1 MLETGS
7 GVAPVPKKDDP
18 LLQPFQLKGVRL
30 RNRIMST
37 SHAAGLGENGMPAD
51 RYQEYHVEKAKGGIG
66 LTMFGGSSNIS
77 IDSPSVMPQLNM
89 GVDSVVPYLQR
100 FSERVHAEGAAIMC
114 QITHLGRRGEFNK
127 GAFLPTLAPSAVRET
142 LHRSIPREMD
152 NHDIARIIGDFARAA
167 LRCKQGGL
175 DGIEC
180 LSGAHLIGQFL
191 SPAQNFRTDGYGGSL
206 ENRCRFGLEV
216 FEAIRKAVGDDFL
229 VGFRFIVDEG
239 YKEGLDL
246 EQSLKIAGMFQAAGH
261 IDFFNAIYG
270 RMDTYAALAIDN
282 MPGMASPDAPWLNK
296 AAAFKA
302 EIKLPVFH
310 AAKISDVATARHAI
324 AEGLIDLVG
333 MTRAHIADPY
343 LVSKIAAGQEERIRP
358 CVGATHCMAHMR
370 PTCIHNPAS
379 GHEAVLRQVIEP
391 AETKRTVVV
400 VGADPAGLEAARV
413 CGERGHKVTVLEAAP
428 KPGGQILLAAR
439 ASWRSNLV
447 GIVDW
452 RVNELDRL
460 GVDIHYN
467 TYADESSVTALDPD
481 LVIIAAGGVPDFERI
496 PGHEL
501 ITSTWEI
508 LDGTVKPE
516 SDVLVVDGT
525 GRHAALSAADACH
538 RHGSSVRLVT
548 IDSTLAAEQT
558 YAEQVIWRKWAREID
573 LPVQTEEL
581 LLNVRKEGNRL
592 AATFRSELTSQETE
606 VVASQI
612 VFDGGTFPANDLFPG
627 LRQQSSNDGVTQL
640 ENWVAGRGT
649 EPDTVKRPDATFEL
663 HRIGDAL
670 SSRNI
675 HAAIN
680 DALRLC
686 QTC

>member
-1 MLETGS
+1 MLTTEGS
-7 GVAPVPKKDDP
+7 LTPGSRSDDP
-18 LLQPFQLKGVRL
+18 LLQPFQLKGLKL

-37 SHAAGLGENGMPAD
+37 SHAAGLGENGMPAQ
-51 RYQEYHVEKAKGGIG
+51 RYQDYHVEKARGGLG
-66 LTMFGGSSNIS
+66 LTMFGGSSNVS

-89 GVDSVVPYLQR
+89 GVDAVVPYLQQ

-114 QITHLGRRGEFNK
+114 QITHLGRRGEFDQ
-127 GAFLPTLAPSAVRET
+127 GAYLPTPAPSVVRET

-152 NHDIARIIGDFARAA
+152 DHDIARIIADFARAA
-167 LRCKQGGL
+167 ERCKEGGL

-246 EQSLKIAGMFQAAGH
+246 EQSLEVAKVFQSAGH

-270 RMDTYAALAIDN
+270 RMDTFAALAIDN

-302 EIKLPVFH
+302 EIRLPVFH
-310 AAKISDVATARHAI
+310 AARISDVATARHAI
-324 AEGLIDLVG
+324 TEGLIDLVG

-343 LVSKIAAGQEERIRP
+343 LVAKIAAGEEDRIRP
-358 CVGATHCMAHMR
+358 CVGTTHCMGHMR
-370 PTCIHNPAS
+370 PTCVHNPAS
-379 GHEAVLRQVIEP
+379 GHEAALNQVIQP
-391 AETKRTVVV
+391 ADKKRTVAI
-400 VGADPAGLEAARV
+400 VGAGPAGLEAARV
-413 CGERGHKVTVLEAAP
+413 CGERGHRVTVLEAAP
-428 KPGGQILLAAR
+428 KAGGQVLLAAG
-439 ASWRSNLV
+439 ASWRKNLI

-452 RVNELDRL
+452 RVGELEQL
-460 GVDIHYN
+460 GVDIRYN
-467 TYADESSVTALDPD
+467 VYADEDQVTALNPD
-481 LVIIAAGGVPDFERI
+481 LVIIATGGVPNFDRI

-501 ITSTWEI
+501 ITSSWEI
-508 LDGTVKPE
+508 LDGTVKPAG
-516 SDVLVVDGT
+516 DVLVVDGT
-525 GRHAALSAADACH
+525 GRHVALSAADTCH
-538 RHGSSVRLVT
+538 RQGSTVRLVT
-548 IDSTLAAEQT
+548 IDSMLAAEQT
-558 YAEQVIWRKWAREID
+558 YSEQVIWRKWARENN
-573 LPVQTEEL
+573 LPMHTEEL
-581 LLNVRKEGNRL
+581 LIEVRQQGNRL
-592 AATFRSELTSQETE
+592 AATFRSELTGQESE
-606 VVASQI
+606 ISAGQVI
-612 VFDGGTFPANDLFPG
+612 FDGGTYPADELFHG
-627 LRQQSSNDGVTQL
+627 LRQRSSNDGVTHL
-640 ENWVAGRGT
+640 ENWAAGRGT
-649 EPDTVKRPDATFEL
+649 EPDGVKNPDAAFEL

-675 HAAIN
+675 HAAVN

-686 QTC
+686 QAC

>member
-1 MLETGS
+1 MLDIGS
-7 GVAPVPKKDDP
+7 GVAPGRQSDDP
-18 LLQPFQLKGVRL
+18 LLQPFQLKGLRL

-37 SHAAGLGENGMPAD
+37 SHAAGLGEDGMPAQ
-51 RYQEYHVEKAKGGIG
+51 RYQDYHVEKAKGGIG

-77 IDSPSVMPQLNM
+77 IDSPSVMPQLNV
-89 GVDSVVPYLQR
+89 GVDAVVPYLQQ

-127 GAFLPTLAPSAVRET
+127 GAFLPTLAPSVVRET

-152 NHDIARIIGDFARAA
+152 SHDIARITGDFAAA
-167 LRCKQGGL
+167 AMRCKEGGL

-206 ENRCRFGLEV
+206 QNRCRFGLEV
-216 FEAIRKAVGDDFL
+216 FEAIRKAVGDEFL
-229 VGFRFIVDEG
+229 LGFRFIVDEG

-246 EQSLKIAGMFQAAGH
+246 DQSLKIAEVFQAAGH

-310 AAKISDVATARHAI
+310 AARISDVATARHAI

-343 LVSKIAAGQEERIRP
+343 LVAKIAAGQEDRIRP
-358 CVGATHCMAHMR
+358 CVGATHCMGDMR

-379 GHEAVLRQVIEP
+379 GHEAVLRQVIAP
-391 AETKRTVVV
+391 ADTARCVVV
-400 VGADPAGLEAARV
+400 VGAGPAGLEAARV
-413 CGERGHKVTVLEAAP
+413 CGERGHQVTVLEAAP
-428 KPGGQILLAAR
+428 KAGGQILLAAT
-439 ASWRSNLV
+439 ASWRKNLI

-452 RVNELDRL
+452 RLHELDRL
-460 GVDIHYN
+460 GVDIRYN
-467 TYADESSVTALDPD
+467 TYADEDQVAALAPD
-481 LVIIAAGGVPDFERI
+481 LVIIATGGYPKFEHI
-496 PGHEL
+496 PGHDL
-501 ITSTWEI
+501 VTSSWEI

-538 RHGSSVRLVT
+538 RQGSNIRLVT
-548 IDSTLAAEQT
+548 IDGTLAAEQT
-558 YAEQVIWRKWAREID
+558 YAEQVIWRKWARQIN
-573 LPVQTEEL
+573 LAVQTEEL
-581 LLNVRKEGNRL
+581 LLNVRKQGNRL
-592 AATFRSELTSQETE
+592 SATIRSELTNQESE
-606 VVASQI
+606 IVASQI
-612 VFDGGTFPANDLFPG
+612 IFDSGTYPADGLFHD
-627 LRQQSSNDGVTQL
+627 LRQRSSNDGVTHL

-649 EPDTVKRPDATFEL
+649 ETDKVTNPDATFEL

-686 QTC
+686 QMC

>member
-1 MLETGS
+1 MVETGS
-7 GVAPVPKKDDP
+7 DDP
-18 LLQPFQLKGVRL
+18 LLQPFQLKGLTL

-37 SHAAGLGENGMPAD
+37 SHAAGLGDNGMPAQ
-51 RYQEYHVEKAKGGIG
+51 RYQDYHVEKARGGIG
-66 LTMFGGSSNIS
+66 LTMFGGSSNVS
-77 IDSPSVMPQLNM
+77 IDSPSVMPQLNV
-89 GVDSVVPYLQR
+89 GVDGVVPYLQQ

-114 QITHLGRRGEFNK
+114 QITHLGRRGEFNQD
-127 GAFLPTLAPSAVRET
+127 AFLPTLAPSVVRET

-152 NHDIARIIGDFARAA
+152 DHDIARIIADFARAA
-167 LRCKQGGL
+167 MRCKEGGL

-216 FEAIRKAVGDDFL
+216 FEAIRKAVGDNFL

-246 EQSLKIAGMFQAAGH
+246 EQSLKIAQVFEAAGH

-302 EIKLPVFH
+302 EISLPVFH
-310 AAKISDVATARHAI
+310 AARIADVATARYAI
-324 AEGLIDLVG
+324 SEGLIDLVG

-343 LVSKIAAGQEERIRP
+343 LVAKIAAGEEHRIRP
-358 CVGATHCMAHMR
+358 CVGTTHCMGHMR

-391 AETKRTVVV
+391 ADRQRAILV
-400 VGADPAGLEAARV
+400 VGAGPGGLEAARV
-413 CGERGHKVTVLEAAP
+413 CAERGHKVTVLEAAP
-428 KPGGQILLAAR
+428 KAGGQILLAAE
-439 ASWRSNLV
+439 ASWRRNLV

-452 RVNELDRL
+452 RVNELERL
-460 GVDIHYN
+460 GVDIRYN
-467 TYADESSVTALDPD
+467 TYADEDQVSAFEPE
-481 LVIIAAGGVPDFERI
+481 LVIIATGGVPDFEHI

-501 ITSTWEI
+501 ITSSWDI
-508 LDGTVKPE
+508 LAGTVKPE

-538 RHGSSVRLVT
+538 LRGSAVRLVT

-558 YAEQVIWRKWAREID
+558 YAEQVIWRKWARQIE
-573 LPVQTEEL
+573 LAVHTEEL
-581 LLNVRKEGNRL
+581 LMNVRRKGNRL
-592 AATFRSELTSQETE
+592 AATFRSELTNQESEIT
-606 VVASQI
+606 ASQI
-612 VFDGGTFPANDLFPG
+612 VFDSGTYPADRLFHD
-627 LRQQSSNDGVTQL
+627 LRQRSTNDGVTNL

-649 EPDTVKRPDATFEL
+649 EHDGVKNPDAAFEL

>member
-7 GVAPVPKKDDP
+7 AVTPGRQSDDP
-18 LLQPFQLKGVRL
+18 LLQPFQLKGLHL

-37 SHAAGLGENGMPAD
+37 SHAAGIGDNGMPAQ
-51 RYQEYHVEKAKGGIG
+51 RYQDYHVEKAKGGIG
-66 LTMFGGSSNIS
+66 LTMFGGSSNVS
-77 IDSPSVMPQLNM
+77 IDSPDVMPQLNV
-89 GVDSVVPYLQR
+89 GVDAVVPYLQQ
-100 FSERVHAEGAAIMC
+100 FSDRVHAEGAAIMC
-114 QITHLGRRGEFNK
+114 QITHLGRRGEFDQD
-127 GAFLPTLAPSAVRET
+127 AYLPTVAPSVVRET

-152 NHDIARIIGDFARAA
+152 DHDIARIIADFARAA
-167 LRCKQGGL
+167 LRCKEGGL

-191 SPAQNFRTDGYGGSL
+191 SPVQNFRTDTYGGSL

-246 EQSLKIAGMFQAAGH
+246 EQSLKIAQLFQAAGH

-282 MPGMASPDAPWLNK
+282 MPGMASPDAPWLSK

-310 AAKISDVATARHAI
+310 AARISDVATARHAI

-343 LVSKIAAGQEERIRP
+343 LVAKIAAGQEDRIRP
-358 CVGATHCMAHMR
+358 CVGTTHCMGHMR

-379 GHEAVLRQVIEP
+379 GHEAVLRQIIEP
-391 AETKRTVVV
+391 ADTQRTVVI
-400 VGADPAGLEAARV
+400 VGAGPAGLEAARV

-428 KPGGQILLAAR
+428 KAGGQILLAAR
-439 ASWRSNLV
+439 ASWRKNLV

-452 RVNELDRL
+452 RANELDRL
-460 GVDIHYN
+460 GVDIRYN
-467 TYADESSVTALDPD
+467 TYADADQVAAFAPD
-481 LVIIAAGGVPDFERI
+481 LVIIATGGVPNFGHI

-501 ITSTWEI
+501 ITSSWDI

-525 GRHAALSAADACH
+525 GRHAALSAADFCH
-538 RHGSSVRLVT
+538 SNGSALRLVT

-558 YAEQVIWRKWAREID
+558 YAEQVVWRKWARQIN
-573 LPVQTEEL
+573 LSVQTEEL
-581 LLNVRKEGNRL
+581 LMNVRRQGNRL
-592 AATFRSELTSQETE
+592 AVTFRSELTNQESEIT
-606 VVASQI
+606 ASQV
-612 VFDGGTFPANDLFPG
+612 VFDSGTYPADELFHE
-627 LRQQSSNDGVTQL
+627 LRQRSSNEGVTNL
-640 ENWVAGRGT
+640 HNWVAGHGIET
-649 EPDTVKRPDATFEL
+649 DKVTNPDATFEL

-675 HAAIN
+675 HAAVN